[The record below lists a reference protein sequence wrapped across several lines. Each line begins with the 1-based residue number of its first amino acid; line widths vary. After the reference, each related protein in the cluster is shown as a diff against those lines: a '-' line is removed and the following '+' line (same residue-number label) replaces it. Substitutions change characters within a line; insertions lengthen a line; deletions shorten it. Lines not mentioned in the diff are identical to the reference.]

1 MEGEFKDR
9 VVWVT
14 GGSSGLGRAMV
25 RAFARR
31 GARVA
36 WNHWGDPTGDAEQRH
51 WCETNGVEF
60 LADEVNVTDEAGIEA
75 FVEKLIQRWGRMDV
89 LVANAGIR
97 DDAVSWKMSLDA
109 WRRVIEVNLT
119 GAFICARA
127 VIPPMRAQGQGRII
141 MTSSINALRGKFGL
155 SNYAA
160 SKAGMIGLVR
170 SLARETARF
179 GITVNAIA
187 PGLVHTPLTRTLPPD
202 ILEQARREAILG
214 YMPEPDDIA
223 AAVIFL
229 ASDAARCI
237 TGEVLRIDSG
247 QWLASGL

>member
-1 MEGEFKDR
+1 MEGEFNER
-9 VVWVT
+9 VVWIT

-25 RAFARR
+25 RAFAQH

-36 WNHWGDPTGDAEQRH
+36 WNHWNDPAGDEEQRH

-60 LADEVNVTDEAGIEA
+60 FSMEVNVTDEKSIGV
-75 FVEKLIQRWGRMDV
+75 FVERLVQRWGRIDV

-97 DDAVSWKMSLDA
+97 DDAVLWKMSLDA
-109 WRRVIEVNLT
+109 WRRVIDVNLT

-127 VIPPMRAQGQGRII
+127 VIPWMREKGWGRII
-141 MTSSINALRGKFGL
+141 MISSINALRGKFGL

-187 PGLVHTPLTRTLPPD
+187 PGMVLTPLTRTLPPD
-202 ILEQARREAILG
+202 ILKQARHEAVLG
-214 YMPEPDDIA
+214 YLPEPEDIA
-223 AAVIFL
+223 SAVLFL